1 MIVYIALLIYSSF
14 LTIISVNAIYSVF
27 FLILCFIFSSIIFL
41 SFGAEFIALLL
52 LVIYVGAISIL
63 FLFVIMM
70 LNLRIV
76 ELYNTFL
83 NYLPV
88 GAFFGFFLFIEL
100 FYFLTME
107 FFSSPDNTNY
117 QSFNVIWNSLTDVNL
132 IDTSDNVLSYD
143 WVSQLYYQSNVSYI
157 GYVLY
162 NYYGHLVVLAAL
174 SLLISMIGSIVLTV
188 NFEYRD
194 SSSTGIVSDK
204 FELRPLLT
212 MFTSGYQR
220 SSDLALSER
229 YEKVKI

>member
-1 MIVYIALLIYSSF
+1 MLIYILLLLYSSI

-41 SFGAEFIALLL
+41 FFGAEFIALLL

-70 LNLRIV
+70 LNLRVV

-107 FFSSPDNTNY
+107 FFSASSDVSY
-117 QSFNVIWNSLTDVNL
+117 QSFNVIWNSLTNTNL
-132 IDTSDNVLSYD
+132 IVVPENNISYD
-143 WVSQLYYQSNVSYI
+143 WASQIYYQSNVSYI

-162 NYYGHLVVLAAL
+162 TFYGHLVVLAAL
-174 SLLISMIGSIVLTV
+174 SLLISMIGAIVLTV

-194 SSSTGIVSDK
+194 TSSTGVVFDK
-204 FELRPLLT
+204 FELRPLIT
-212 MFTSGYQR
+212 SFTTGYKR
-220 SSDLALSER
+220 PYDFTIPSR
-229 YEKVKI
+229 NEKVKI

>member
-1 MIVYIALLIYSSF
+1 MRF
-14 LTIISVNAIYSVF
+14 TQFF

-41 SFGAEFIALLL
+41 FFGAEFIALLL

-88 GAFFGFFLFIEL
+88 GAFFGFFLFVEV
-100 FYFLTME
+100 FYFLSME
-107 FFSSPDNTNY
+107 FFSSSINYDY
-117 QSFNVIWNSLTDVNL
+117 QSFNFMWNTFTNL
-132 IDTSDNVLSYD
+132 NFLNDSGNNLGYD
-143 WVSQLYYQSNVSYI
+143 WVSQLYYKSNVGYI

-188 NFEYRD
+188 NFEYRTD
-194 SSSTGIVSDK
+194 DVSIVTFDK
-204 FELRPLLT
+204 FELRPLT
-212 MFTSGYQR
+212 TSFTSGYKR
-220 SSDLALSER
+220 SGDLNF
-229 YEKVKI
+229 YVKQQKI